1 MDKQQMYE
9 YLEEKKPVLTNL
21 SDRIW
26 EYAETAFE
34 EFQSATL
41 IQDVLR
47 NHDFKVELGKSKP
60 HSAAPMAAA
69 ARSSESW
76 RNSTR

>member
-1 MDKQQMYE
+1 MNKTQMYE

-34 EFQSATL
+34 EFQSAAL

-47 NHDFKVELGKSKP
+47 NHDFTVEAPIGKIKT
-60 HSAAPMAAA
+60 AFCGTY
-69 ARSSESW
+69 ARSLEYW